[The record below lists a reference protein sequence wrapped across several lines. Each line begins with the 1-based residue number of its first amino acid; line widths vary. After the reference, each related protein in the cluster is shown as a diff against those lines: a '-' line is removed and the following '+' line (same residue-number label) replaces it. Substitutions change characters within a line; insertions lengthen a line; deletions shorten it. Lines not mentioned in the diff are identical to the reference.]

1 MIYSQILG
9 TGGYLPERV
18 MPNSELEQWV
28 ETSDVWI
35 RERTGIESR
44 HIAADD
50 ESCSDLALN
59 AAQQALAASSIGAQ
73 EVDLI
78 ILATSTPDQVF
89 PSTATRLQQRLG
101 VPAGTIA
108 FDVSAACSGFV
119 YALDIADRFIQTK
132 GAKTALVIGAEIFS
146 RILNWED
153 RGTCI
158 LFGDGAGAVVLGAA
172 DQPGIISTQLHADG
186 RQESLLNVPWG
197 VSQGY
202 EALQGVH
209 GKVTM
214 KGNEVFKVA
223 VRTLGQLVTDT
234 LQTNGMENSDID
246 WLIPH
251 QANIRIM
258 EATAKKLNL
267 PMERVVST
275 IATHGNTSAASI
287 PLALDV
293 AVRDGRIKRNDVLL
307 LEAFGA
313 GFTWGSALIRY

>member
-59 AAQQALAASSIGAQ
+59 AAQQALAASGISA
-73 EVDLI
+73 EDVDLI

-108 FDVSAACSGFV
+108 FDVSAACSGFI
-119 YALDIADRFIQTK
+119 YALDIANRFIQTK

-275 IATHGNTSAASI
+275 VATHGNTSAASI
-287 PLALDV
+287 PLALNV

>member
-1 MIYSQILG
+1 MYSRILG

-28 ETSDVWI
+28 DTSDAWI

-44 HIAADD
+44 HIAAEE

-59 AAQQALAASSIGAQ
+59 AAQQAIAAADISAEDI
-73 EVDLI
+73 DLI

-108 FDVSAACSGFV
+108 FDVSAACSGFI
-119 YALDIADRFIQTK
+119 YALDVANRFIKTE

-158 LFGDGAGAVVLGAA
+158 LFGDGAGAVVLGGAE
-172 DQPGIISTQLHADG
+172 QPGILSTHLHADG

-197 VSQGY
+197 VGQGY

-223 VRTLGQLVTDT
+223 VHTLCTLVTDT
-234 LQTNGMENSDID
+234 LQANGMQRGDID

-251 QANIRIM
+251 QANVRIM

-267 PMERVVST
+267 PLSQVVST
-275 IATHGNTSAASI
+275 VATHGNTSAASI
-287 PLALDV
+287 PLALNV

>member
-1 MIYSQILG
+1 MIYSRILG
-9 TGGYLPERV
+9 TGGYLPNRV

-28 ETSDVWI
+28 DTSDAWI

-44 HIAADD
+44 HIAAEE

-59 AAQQALAASSIGAQ
+59 AAQQALAAAGLIATD
-73 EVDLI
+73 VDLI

-108 FDVSAACSGFV
+108 FDVSAACSGFI
-119 YALDIADRFIQTK
+119 YALDVANRFIK
-132 GAKTALVIGAEIFS
+132 NEGAKPDLVIGAETFS

-158 LFGDGAGAVVLGAA
+158 LFGDGAGSVVLGAA
-172 DQPGIISTQLHADG
+172 EKPGILSTHLHADG
-186 RQESLLNVPWG
+186 RQEGLLNVPWG
-197 VSQGY
+197 VGQGY

-223 VRTLGQLVTDT
+223 VRTLGTLVTYT
-234 LQTNGMENSDID
+234 LQANGMERSDID

-267 PMERVVST
+267 PMSQVVST
-275 IATHGNTSAASI
+275 VATHGNTSAASI
-287 PLALDV
+287 PLALNV
-293 AVRDGRIKRNDVLL
+293 AVRDGRIKRDDVLL